1 MVRPVTPDFVPTKL
15 PTQPGVYMM
24 KDRSGEI
31 LYVGKAVNLR
41 ARVRSYFLDGGD
53 GRPQIPALMAR
64 VVDVEVVVVG
74 NEKEALILERTLIG
88 KFQPRYNVMLKDDKT
103 WLSIRLNTKER
114 WPRVSLVR
122 RWRKD
127 GARYFGPYLNGIRA
141 REVERMLR
149 KAFGLR
155 NCTDSFLRAHDRRAC
170 IQFNMGNCCAPCV
183 GERSE
188 EEYGEQ
194 VQLVVKLLEG
204 RSKGFA
210 AAIEEEMREAA
221 ADLRFEDAA
230 ALRDRVTLIR
240 KLAERQRVQRAI
252 EEDRDVYGLHR
263 EGDVATVALL
273 PIRAGRAQETQAF
286 TFQDILEDDGEVVQS
301 LMLQLYGSGLTPAP
315 EILLPCPVPHPDALA
330 EILSE
335 TAGRRVCV
343 RVPQRGD
350 GRKLVA
356 LATQNAQVRQDATS
370 DQRLAVERGL
380 LELKKRLHLPR
391 LPRRIECYDIS
402 HLGVTDTVASM
413 VVLQE
418 GRPDKRSYR
427 IFSIRT
433 TDGPDD
439 YAAMREV
446 MDRRLARAAKGW
458 GLPDLLLVD
467 GGRGQLNMA
476 LAAAGEAELE
486 VPMAGLAKPDDNELQ
501 KNPEA
506 TDKVFLPGRKNPVY
520 LKPHSPG
527 LHLLQ
532 RVRDEAHRFAVHHQ
546 RKRRKKRT
554 IKTALEDIPGVG
566 PGRRRTLLRHF
577 GSVKALKGATVEE
590 IAAVNG
596 ISDAL
601 AATIL
606 RALEKKG
613 RS

>member
-1 MVRPVTPDFVPTKL
+1 MTEAYRPTKL
-15 PTQPGVYMM
+15 PTSPGVYIM
-24 KDRSGEI
+24 KDSSGEV

-41 ARVRSYFLDGGD
+41 SRVRNYYQEGGD
-53 GRPQIPALMAR
+53 GRPQIPALMER
-64 VVDVEVVVVG
+64 VTDVEVVVTG

-88 KFQPRYNVMLKDDKT
+88 KFQPRYNVALKDDKT

-127 GARYFGPYLNGIRA
+127 GARYFGPYLNGVRA
-141 REVERMLR
+141 REVERLLR
-149 KAFGLR
+149 RVFGLR
-155 NCTDSFLRAHDRRAC
+155 NCTDSFFRAHDRRAC
-170 IQFNMGNCCAPCV
+170 IQSNMGNCCAPCV
-183 GERSE
+183 GELTE
-188 EEYGEQ
+188 EEYGERVGQ
-194 VQLVVKLLEG
+194 TVRLLEG

-210 AAIEEEMREAA
+210 AAMEAEMKEAA
-221 ADLRFEDAA
+221 ADLRFEEAA
-230 ALRDRVTLIR
+230 ALRDRVTLVR

-252 EEDRDVYGLHR
+252 EEDRDVYGLYR

-273 PIRAGRAQETQAF
+273 PVRAGRAQETQAF
-286 TFQDILEDDGEVVQS
+286 TFQDILEEDGEVLQS
-301 LMLQLYGSGLTPAP
+301 VMLQLYGSGLTPAP
-315 EILLPCPVPHPDALA
+315 QIFLPLAVPDPDSLA
-330 EILSE
+330 EILAES
-335 TAGRRVCV
+335 AGRKVGL

-350 GRKLVA
+350 GRKLVEM
-356 LATQNAQVRQDATS
+356 ATQNARARQDATN
-370 DQRLAVERGL
+370 DQRQAVERGL
-380 LELKKRLHLPR
+380 MELKKRLHLPR
-391 LPRRIECYDIS
+391 IPRRIECYDIS
-402 HLGVTDTVASM
+402 HLGGTDTVASM

-427 IFSIRT
+427 IFTIRS

-467 GGRGQLNMA
+467 GGRGQLSMA
-476 LAAAGEAELE
+476 VAAAGEAKLE
-486 VPMAGLAKPDDNELQ
+486 VAMAGLAKPDDGELQ

-577 GSVKALKGATVEE
+577 GSVKALKAATVEE
-590 IAAVNG
+590 IAEVKG
-596 ISDAL
+596 ISDGL

-606 RALEKKG
+606 GALAE
-613 RS
+613 R